1 MFGTLYLISEWII
14 RIVMVPMATRRR
26 QPVAALAWLAVIFA
40 LPWPGLV
47 LYLFLAGTGLGK
59 RRAKRHAALIETMRS
74 VDRLALTRDFAVR
87 PEIAVEHQALIN
99 VAMNM
104 AGRPILAGHWAD
116 LIADTDE
123 MIDYLVRDID
133 AAEHHVHLL
142 FYIYRDDATGRR
154 VAEALARAEQRGVQC
169 RVLVDAAGSRRLIG
183 SLPRYFAEHGI
194 ECHWVLPVNPIRS
207 RLARVDLRNHRK
219 LAVIDGRIAY
229 TGSQNIVDANYGH
242 DDMAWH
248 DLMIRLTG
256 PAVTHLQ
263 TVFLEDWY
271 STTDDVL
278 EDPNLLCVPKLP
290 GEGDISVQVVPS
302 GPIYPTDALQNLV
315 VQAIYSAQRR
325 LILTS
330 PYFVPDEPALLAL
343 KVAVMRGA
351 QVDLVVP
358 CRCDHPVV
366 TAAGRAYFD
375 ELLEAGVN
383 IHLYRDGL
391 LHSKTM
397 TVDDAFAM
405 IGSANFDI
413 RSFNLNFE
421 LNLLL
426 YGPAITAKLRFLQ
439 QHYIQQSD
447 PLTLASWR
455 RRSHGQ
461 VMLDDA
467 AKLLSPLL

>member
-14 RIVMVPMATRRR
+14 RIVMVPVATRRR
-26 QPVAALAWLAVIFA
+26 QPVGALAWLAVIFA
-40 LPWPGLV
+40 LPWLGLV
-47 LYLFLAGTGLGK
+47 VYLLFAGTGLG
-59 RRAKRHAALIETMRS
+59 RQRAKRHAAVVEAMKS

-87 PEIAVEHQALIN
+87 PEIAAEHQALIN

-104 AGRPILAGHWAD
+104 AGRPILSGHSAD
-116 LIADTDE
+116 LIADTDV
-123 MIDYLVRDID
+123 MIERLIADID

-154 VAEALARAEQRGVQC
+154 VAEALALAERRGVQC

-183 SLPRYFAEHGI
+183 ALPRFFAANKI
-194 ECHWVLPVNPIRS
+194 EFHRVLPVNPIRS

-242 DDMAWH
+242 DDLAWH
-248 DLMIRLTG
+248 DLMVRLTG

-278 EDPNLLCVPKLP
+278 EDPAMIRVPALP
-290 GEGDISVQVVPS
+290 GEGDVSVQVVPS

-315 VQAIYSAQRR
+315 VQAIHSAQRR

-351 QVDLVVP
+351 RVDLVVP
-358 CRCDHPVV
+358 AGCDHPVV

-439 QHYIQQSD
+439 QQYIEQSD
-447 PLTLASWR
+447 ALTLASWR
-455 RRSHGQ
+455 RRAGWRT
-461 VMLDDA
+461 MIDNA
-467 AKLLSPLL
+467 AKLLSPIL